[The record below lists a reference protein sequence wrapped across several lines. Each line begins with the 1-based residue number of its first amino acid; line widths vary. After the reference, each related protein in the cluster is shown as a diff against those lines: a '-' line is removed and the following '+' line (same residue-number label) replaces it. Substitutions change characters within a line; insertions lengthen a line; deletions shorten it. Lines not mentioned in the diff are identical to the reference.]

1 MSGYD
6 IFKRAVIRLG
16 FSDYENRL
24 SSRAIEFINQICI
37 DLKIN
42 TVERLSQEIEISDE
56 LCEALCCGVAMLL
69 SFSEGDSEKNKL
81 YCDLYNSKRAS
92 VLSKVCFVEDTLPKM
107 SGGF

>member
-1 MSGYD
+1 MSGYE
-6 IFKRAVIRLG
+6 IFKHAVLRLG
-16 FSDYENRL
+16 FQDYENRL
-24 SSRAIEFINQICI
+24 SSGALEFLNQICL
-37 DLKIN
+37 DLKIH
-42 TVERLSQEIEISDE
+42 TVKSLSEEIEVSDD

-81 YCDLYNSKRAS
+81 YCDLYNAKRAS

>member
-1 MSGYD
+1 MNGYE
-6 IFKRAVIRLG
+6 IFKRALIRLG

-24 SSRAIEFINQICI
+24 SSKALEFINQICL
-37 DLKIN
+37 DLKLS
-42 TVERLSQEIEISDE
+42 TVKNLSEEIKLSSEQE
-56 LCEALCCGVAMLL
+56 EALCCGIAMLL